1 MRLAISTSSAT
12 NEVVGELMGVSITLD
27 KSRVNDLVI
36 RVVIGED
43 TCVPA
48 MPRPRASDLIG
59 NRPLSARSVL
69 ASALLGSDQ
78 GRLTVAELVGV
89 ASMFGISDG
98 AARTC
103 LWRMVSNGELTG
115 DGGSYALAGRLM
127 ERRERV
133 DEASR
138 IDEAADSRWDGT
150 WELAVV
156 SLERRSAADRL
167 ELRKAAM
174 ALHLAELR
182 EGVWIRPD
190 NLDPRRL
197 PTSRAV
203 LDQQCTH
210 LHGAATDIN
219 ADKLRSLFSLDGWT
233 ADARTLIEAM
243 NVALHTGNR
252 DDSTDSFT
260 YEFALSIAVVRHLQ
274 LDPLL
279 PVELIAAGWP
289 GHTLRSTYRQFDNRF
304 KRRMNAAFRQ
314 V

>member
-1 MRLAISTSSAT
+1 M
-12 NEVVGELMGVSITLD
+12 
-27 KSRVNDLVI
+27 SRVNDLVI
-36 RVVIGED
+36 RAVIGQD
-43 TCVPA
+43 IGVPA
-48 MPRPRASDLIG
+48 APQPRVSDLIG

-69 ASALLGSDQ
+69 ASALLGADQ
-78 GRLTVAELVGV
+78 ARLSVGELVAV
-89 ASMFGISDG
+89 ASLFGISDG

-115 DGGSYALAGRLM
+115 DDGNYALAGRLL

-138 IDEAADSRWDGT
+138 IDDAATPRWDGT
-150 WELAVV
+150 WELAIV
-156 SLERRSAADRL
+156 SLDRRSATDRL
-167 ELRKAAM
+167 ELRKAAI

-190 NLDPRRL
+190 NLDPQRL

-210 LHGAATDIN
+210 FHGAATDIT
-219 ADKLRSLFSLDGWT
+219 ADKMRSLFSLDEWT
-233 ADARTLIEAM
+233 AGARELTEAM
-243 NVALHTGNR
+243 DVALHPSKR
-252 DDSTDSFT
+252 DDSAESFR

-279 PVELIAAGWP
+279 PVELIPEHWP
-289 GHTLRSTYRQFDNRF
+289 GHTLRSTYRRFDDAF
-304 KRRMNAAFRQ
+304 KQRMNSVFRRS
-314 V
+314 